1 MWLKI
6 LLVVDNSVP
15 ILEKIYKFKKYIKF
29 IKIQKKINI
38 FNFLSLNFSAIS
50 SESKKLKLKKIKI
63 FIWEVYL

>member
-29 IKIQKKINI
+29 IKIQKK
-38 FNFLSLNFSAIS
+38 
-50 SESKKLKLKKIKI
+50 K
-63 FIWEVYL
+63 